1 LTYVKRLLP
10 FSLEVSNTAS
20 YIRRKDIMATS
31 AKTSIMIDSVKFA
44 LLSEGANGQVV
55 GLTTD
60 TCAKIFELGEAQRE
74 ADLMKVANGINGL
87 LCNHIKVEITSGYSK
102 ELLVME
108 RLYPLQYRA
117 LTVNQREVFFNKF
130 LAELKELHSNGFAH
144 WDVKR
149 PSHVATGERLWDNI
163 VLTPQGLR
171 LIDTGNSVLQ
181 DDFDFEEACKE
192 DITNAMEFK
201 KVFLIP

>member
-1 LTYVKRLLP
+1 M
-10 FSLEVSNTAS
+10 SVSKKVA
-20 YIRRKDIMATS
+20 IV
-31 AKTSIMIDSVKFA
+31 IDSVKYD

-55 GLTTD
+55 ELTQD

-74 ADLMKVANGINGL
+74 ADLMKVANSINGL
-87 LCNHIKVEITSGYSK
+87 LCNHVKVEPTSGYSK

-117 LTVNQREVFFNKF
+117 IAVTQREAFFNKF
-130 LAELKELHSNGFAH
+130 LSELKKLHSNGFAH

-149 PSHVATGERLWDNI
+149 PAHVAKERLWDNI

-181 DDFDFEEACKE
+181 DNYAFEKACEE
-192 DITNAMEFK
+192 DIKNAMEFK
-201 KVFLIP
+201 EVFLIP

>member
-1 LTYVKRLLP
+1 M
-10 FSLEVSNTAS
+10 S
-20 YIRRKDIMATS
+20 TS
-31 AKTSIMIDSVKFA
+31 TKVAIVIDSVKYA

-55 GLTTD
+55 ELTQT
-60 TCAKIFELGEAQRE
+60 TCAKIFELGEASRE
-74 ADLMKVANGINGL
+74 ADLMKVANSINGL
-87 LCNHIKVEITSGYSK
+87 LCNHIKVEPTSEYSK

-117 LTVNQREVFFNKF
+117 ITLNQREQFFNKF
-130 LAELKELHSNGFAH
+130 LTELKELHSRGFAH

-149 PSHVATGERLWDNI
+149 PAHVATGERLWDNI

-181 DDFDFEEACKE
+181 DDFDFKEACAE
-192 DITNAMEFK
+192 DIQNAMEFRE
-201 KVFLIP
+201 VFLIP